1 MKEYNH
7 EYEGWTDE
15 LLAWLLAWIDL
26 IMEKE
31 ENQEAIKQIK
41 K

>member
-1 MKEYNH
+1 MKEYDH
-7 EYEGWTDE
+7 EYEGWTDD
-15 LLAWLLAWIDL
+15 LLQWLLAWIDL

-31 ENQEAIKQIK
+31 ENQEAIKEIK